1 MNLKLAHSTSNSRR
15 RQNEVI
21 NSVQDGTSAKQ
32 HESKI
37 IMNKQIKN
45 SWPTFFLILVW
56 PGRTTVRP
64 ALDARVLKTFIA
76 TEGIC

>member
-1 MNLKLAHSTSNSRR
+1 VNLKLAHSTSNSRR

-45 SWPTFFLILVW
+45 SWPSLVW